1 MAGTADA
8 VPVFLL
14 LAVLDTW
21 QGILV
26 VGESRECE
34 MDFDTTNS
42 IRRQDILRFV
52 KKKGLGGMFVEVFV
66 KMQTRREEY

>member
-1 MAGTADA
+1 MRFLF
-8 VPVFLL
+8 FLL

-34 MDFDTTNS
+34 MDVVYW
-42 IRRQDILRFV
+42 R
-52 KKKGLGGMFVEVFV
+52 KPGG
-66 KMQTRREEY
+66 